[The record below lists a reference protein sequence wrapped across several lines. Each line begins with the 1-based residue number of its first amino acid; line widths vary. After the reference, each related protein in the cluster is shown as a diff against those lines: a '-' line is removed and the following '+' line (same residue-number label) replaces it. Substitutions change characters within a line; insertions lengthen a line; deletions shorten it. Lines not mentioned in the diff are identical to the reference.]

1 MRLEAIDMSIREA
14 SAFGF
19 QAARPTGNNKERG
32 RINTA
37 KTLFR
42 FMRKVGVELLAS
54 IRFHAMQNC

>member
-1 MRLEAIDMSIREA
+1 MRLEAIDMSIQEA